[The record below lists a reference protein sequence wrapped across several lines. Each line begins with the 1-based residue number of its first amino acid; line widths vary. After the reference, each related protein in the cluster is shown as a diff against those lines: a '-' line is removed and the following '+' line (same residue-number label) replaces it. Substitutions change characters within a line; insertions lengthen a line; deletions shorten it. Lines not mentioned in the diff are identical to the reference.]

1 MIKFKEFLEDDKGR
15 LSSTRA
21 ANVFVTVFICAIML
35 LLVCTIPFF
44 INTNPDKDFIATA
57 NTASL
62 TQILF
67 TIVQLGFV
75 AAGLAGASYA
85 TNKLSDSS
93 VVKAAMNPEQ
103 VIVPVPQQQGQT
115 VNVNTAAP
123 GAQVKITP
131 QGE

>member
-1 MIKFKEFLEDDKGR
+1 MPRLYEMFEDDKGR

-21 ANVFVTVFICAIML
+21 VNVFVAGFICFIMFI
-35 LLVCTIPFF
+35 LVCMIPFF
-44 INTNPDKDFIATA
+44 VNASPDKDFIATA

-85 TNKLSDSS
+85 TNKLSDNS
-93 VVKAAMNPEQ
+93 VVKAGMIPEPEEKKPDNP
-103 VIVPVPQQQGQT
+103 QT
-115 VNVNTAAP
+115 
-123 GAQVKITP
+123 